1 VQSKALAQ
9 LRAILPWIYAQVME
23 TANRATDVAATQR
36 LVQNFAKQSY
46 ELDAKHEMMGEAID
60 GLDDLDDL
68 EDEMDGV
75 MDSVLAE
82 IGINLA
88 TQACPPLP
96 RVTLR
101 LSRDWHSDS
110 LGANLS
116 LSLAASRRAH
126 RVCSPIA
133 HGWARVPGR
142 PAAAARVFTRIDV
155 HTEGSVPL
163 HRTIKSSHTSD
174 SEAGSGGT
182 YRRCPGLFFISE
194 LAVADSNSGKPH
206 ASDTYWQAPAT

>member
-1 VQSKALAQ
+1 MQWIQRL
-9 LRAILPWIYAQVME
+9 LRSCVRFFRGCAQVME

-101 LSRDWHSDS
+101 LSRDSH
-110 LGANLS
+110 
-116 LSLAASRRAH
+116 SRRLSCSFPPCPSRLFANRARMGSSPRTAYSGGSRLYADRGAH
-126 RVCSPIA
+126 RRIGPTSSNDQVISHLVTRRQA
-133 HGWARVPGR
+133 VVAR
-142 PAAAARVFTRIDV
+142 
-155 HTEGSVPL
+155 TEDAPVL
-163 HRTIKSSHTSD
+163 HF
-174 SEAGSGGT
+174 GT
-182 YRRCPGLFFISE
+182 CGCRQQLW
-194 LAVADSNSGKPH
+194 K
-206 ASDTYWQAPAT
+206 ATCE

>member
-1 VQSKALAQ
+1 VQSTALAQ

-96 RVTLR
+96 RVTRASHGIGIPTLWV
-101 LSRDWHSDS
+101 LI
-110 LGANLS
+110 S
-116 LSLAASRRAH
+116 LSLLQLPA
-126 RVCSPIA
+126 VPIA
-133 HGWARVPGR
+133 
-142 PAAAARVFTRIDV
+142 
-155 HTEGSVPL
+155 SVRQS
-163 HRTIKSSHTSD
+163 RTDGLESPD
-174 SEAGSGGT
+174 DLQ
-182 YRRCPGLFFISE
+182 RR
-194 LAVADSNSGKPH
+194 LASLRG
-206 ASDTYWQAPAT
+206 

>member
-1 VQSKALAQ
+1 
-9 LRAILPWIYAQVME
+9 ME

-116 LSLAASRRAH
+116 LSLSCSFPPCPSRLFANRARMGSSPRTTCSGGSRLYADSCAH
-126 RVCSPIA
+126 RGI
-133 HGWARVPGR
+133 G
-142 PAAAARVFTRIDV
+142 PA
-155 HTEGSVPL
+155 
-163 HRTIKSSHTSD
+163 SSND
-174 SEAGSGGT
+174 QV
-182 YRRCPGLFFISE
+182 IS
-194 LAVADSNSGKPH
+194 H
-206 ASDTYWQAPAT
+206 